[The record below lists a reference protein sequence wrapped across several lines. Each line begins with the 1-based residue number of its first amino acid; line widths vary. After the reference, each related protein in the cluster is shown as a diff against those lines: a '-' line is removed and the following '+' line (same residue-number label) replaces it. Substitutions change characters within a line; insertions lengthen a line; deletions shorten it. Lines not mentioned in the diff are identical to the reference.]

1 MFRVPLL
8 LLALAAAVSGQPPT
22 IGDCPIFPADNVWNT
37 PVDRLPVSAFSLRYI
52 KSIGPGRTLH
62 ADFGTDMKGGGIPYA
77 VVPADQPAVSVTF
90 EYADD
95 SDRGPYPIPP
105 NPPIE
110 GGGGDGHIL
119 LVQKGVCKLYELFAV
134 SLQPNGKWK
143 AGSGA
148 VFDLKS
154 NALRHDGW
162 TSADAAGLPIV
173 PGLIRY
179 DEVEAGAINHALRL
193 TVPRTRKAHIWPA
206 RHDASSNTDPVYP
219 PMGERFRLKADFDV
233 STFPED
239 AQVVLTALKRYG
251 MILADNGSSWYLTG
265 APDSRWNMDT
275 ITKIKGVTGADLEAV
290 DTSSMRINLNSGQA
304 RPAPVKDSAI
314 R

>member
-1 MFRVPLL
+1 MFSALL
-8 LLALAAAVSGQPPT
+8 LFFVPSPT
-22 IGDCPIFPADNVWNT
+22 VGGCPVFPADNVWNT
-37 PVDRLPVSAFSLRYI
+37 PVDQLPVSAYSQRFI
-52 KSIGPGRTLH
+52 KAAGATRTLH
-62 ADFGTDMKGGGIPYA
+62 ADLGTDLKGGGIPFA
-77 VVPADQPAVSVTF
+77 VVPADQVPVSVTF

-110 GGGGDGHIL
+110 GGGGDRHIL
-119 LVQKGVCKLYELFAV
+119 LVQSGACKLFELFAA

-148 VFDLKS
+148 IFDLRS
-154 NALRHDGW
+154 NALRPNDM
-162 TSADAAGLPIV
+162 TSADAAGLPIL

-179 DEVEAGAINHALRL
+179 DEVAAGAINHALRL
-193 TVPRTRKAHIWPA
+193 TVPKTRRAHIWPA
-206 RHDASSNTDPVYP
+206 RHDASSLTDPVYP
-219 PMGERFRLKADFDV
+219 PMGQRFRLKADFDI
-233 STFPED
+233 SSYPED

-265 APDSRWNMDT
+265 APDPRWNMNT

-290 DTSSMRINLNSGQA
+290 DTSSLKVNSHSGQA
-304 RPAPVKDSAI
+304 RTSLTIAK

>member
-1 MFRVPLL
+1 
-8 LLALAAAVSGQPPT
+8 
-22 IGDCPIFPADNVWNT
+22 
-37 PVDRLPVSAFSLRYI
+37 
-52 KSIGPGRTLH
+52 
-62 ADFGTDMKGGGIPYA
+62 MKGGGIPYA